1 MNAQPIQ
8 TGPGDSY
15 DWRRDE
21 LIARD
26 ERIDAIA
33 ARIDADADRVIDLF
47 LDEAIHLQRDGKGNG
62 HIEMIAAAVAAM
74 NAWPAIEKLGNQP
87 LTLDEQKTLP
97 ALFRAIR
104 PLIDERAVMVRQAA
118 ELEIGL

>member
-1 MNAQPIQ
+1 MNALPIL

-15 DWRRDE
+15 DFRRDR

-33 ARIDADADRVIDLF
+33 ARIDADTDRVIELF
-47 LDEAIHLQRDGKGNG
+47 MDEAIHLQRDGKGNG

>member
-1 MNAQPIQ
+1 MNARPIL

-15 DWRRDE
+15 DFRRDE

-26 ERIDAIA
+26 KRIDAIA
-33 ARIDADADRVIDLF
+33 ARIDADTDRVIELF
-47 LDEAIHLQRDGKGNG
+47 MDEAIHLQRDGKGNG

-104 PLIDERAVMVRQAA
+104 PLIDERAVLVWEAA
-118 ELEIGL
+118 ELEA

>member
-1 MNAQPIQ
+1 MNALPIL

-15 DWRRDE
+15 DWRHDE
-21 LIARD
+21 LAARD
-26 ERIDAIA
+26 KRVDAA
-33 ARIDADADRVIDLF
+33 AKVIDADTDRVVELF
-47 LDEAIHLQRDGKGNG
+47 MDEAIHLQRDGKGNG
-62 HIEMIAAAVAAM
+62 HIEMAAAAVAAM

-104 PLIDERAVMVRQAA
+104 PLIEDRAVLVRQAA
-118 ELEIGL
+118 ELEVSP

>member
-1 MNAQPIQ
+1 MSAQPIQ
-8 TGPGDSY
+8 AGPGDSY
-15 DWRRDE
+15 DWRRDR

-33 ARIDADADRVIDLF
+33 ARIDADTDRVIDLF
-47 LDEAIHLQRDGKGNG
+47 LDEAIHLRRDGKGNG

-87 LTLDEQKTLP
+87 LTMDEQKTLP